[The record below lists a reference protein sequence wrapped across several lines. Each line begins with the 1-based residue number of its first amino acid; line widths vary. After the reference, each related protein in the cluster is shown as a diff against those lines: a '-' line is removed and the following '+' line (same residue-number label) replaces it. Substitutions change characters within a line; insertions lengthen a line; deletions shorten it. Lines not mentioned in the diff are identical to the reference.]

1 MSQSLH
7 IKKIM
12 SSIRKPPTITEAC
25 DNYEKVADSYWV
37 GDPFIASL
45 QQDVSEP
52 RREFLLL
59 SECKTS
65 SSIDE
70 LSDVRREL
78 LNAQRDPTLI
88 IVSFDLSAMA
98 FIRSL
103 PIQQL
108 SNYYNPNANCPV
120 FPKSFVDDQAL
131 KAFVLAVVDSIPN
144 VQRRNDWLWVVA
156 NSNASAANASIADI
170 KLAQAEAGANVRS
183 DLCTILPW
191 IKGGVRMVQDGVN
204 AAITTRSIFQDFF
217 TVVGTDLTVSSS
229 RL

>member
-59 SECKTS
+59 SEY
-65 SSIDE
+65 
-70 LSDVRREL
+70 VRREL